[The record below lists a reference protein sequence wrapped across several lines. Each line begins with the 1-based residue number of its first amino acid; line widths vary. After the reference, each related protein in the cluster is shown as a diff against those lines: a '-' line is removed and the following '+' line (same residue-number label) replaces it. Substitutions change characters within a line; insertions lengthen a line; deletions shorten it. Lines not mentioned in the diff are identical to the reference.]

1 MRKAIFC
8 FILFVGILSTV
19 PSSNGRTVAYIYS
32 TDSSSANDY
41 KSLLVSAGFTTDLT
55 LSSGTSVTDFSKY
68 DLIIVGSDTGYLS
81 TSDVDVNKI
90 SSSGKKVIGLGEGGY
105 AFFGKLGLET
115 GWGHGWHGSENSIN
129 TVSKTHTIFNKPK
142 SITIPTNNIIQL
154 YSSTGHVGIYLP
166 SIPSNVIVL
175 GRESSDNSHYP
186 FTLEDSK
193 YLLWGFTAS
202 PISMTQNGK
211 DLFVNTLNFL
221 APTPPYIPSS
231 PSPSNSAS
239 DQSINPTLSWSGG
252 DPDGD
257 TVTYTVYLDTN
268 SNPTSQKCSG
278 TTTSCSVS
286 GLNYNTKYYWKVTAS
301 DGRVPLVTGPIWNF
315 ITQNRPP
322 YQPSTPSP
330 LNGADAQLVN
340 PTLTWNGGDP
350 DGDTV
355 TYTVYFDT
363 NSNPTTQKCTG
374 TTTSCSVSGLNY
386 NTKYYWKVTASDGK
400 APLVTGPVWNFI
412 TQNRPPYQPSTPS
425 PLNGADAQLVNP
437 ALTWN
442 GGDPDSGDTVTYT
455 VYFDTNSNPTTQKC
469 SGTTTSCS
477 VSGLNYNT
485 KYYWKVTA
493 SDGKAPVVP
502 GPVWNFATQPPLSL
516 KYTFQTTEDK
526 IPIHID
532 GLNYNSPNYSNWPN
546 GTDHTVI
553 ALPELNDF
561 PTILYQFQNWS
572 GVQNSSDGTIHITAG
587 ATNAGNYTA
596 NYKKYK
602 YFYLTI
608 RFSCPGELQ
617 SNCTSLRHKDEGWY
631 ISGTVRNLKYDNTTE
646 QQIFDNSGLKFK
658 EWRIDRGMGP
668 QPDNNNPT
676 SLTIDKNISVVAYFE
691 RDVSIPINWII
702 ISLILAAIAGSIY
715 LFKK

>member
-340 PTLTWNGGDP
+340 P
-350 DGDTV
+350 
-355 TYTVYFDT
+355 
-363 NSNPTTQKCTG
+363 
-374 TTTSCSVSGLNY
+374 
-386 NTKYYWKVTASDGK
+386 
-400 APLVTGPVWNFI
+400 
-412 TQNRPPYQPSTPS
+412 
-425 PLNGADAQLVNP
+425 